1 MKIMEN
7 KNGFTL
13 VEGDMHIDMPPTKAR
28 FAFTLAEVLI
38 TLGIIGIVAAM
49 TIPNLIFNYK
59 VKRTVSILKEDQ
71 SIIAQVIKLS
81 TEENGEPEGWQGQ
94 ELLSEARTL
103 TLVDKINPFLKIAVD
118 CGTYDENGNCFM
130 NGDYKFING
139 TKYENFATDRTAYK
153 IKLMNGSSL
162 LYYSYPTPMFRIY
175 FAVDINGEKQPNT
188 VGKDLFYFEYAEDK
202 GLFPL
207 GAPNV
212 GLKSEEYT
220 TDCSLEASHGFG
232 CAYYVLTFGNMDYL
246 KK

>member
-1 MKIMEN
+1 MKINEN
-7 KNGFTL
+7 KMGFTF
-13 VEGDMHIDMPPTKAR
+13 VEGVTHVDILPTKTKL
-28 FAFTLAEVLI
+28 AFTLAEVLI

-59 VKRTVSILKEDQ
+59 VKRTVSLLREDQ

-130 NGDYKFING
+130 NGDYKSING
-139 TKYENFATDRTAYK
+139 SKYENLATDRTEYK
-153 IKLMNGSSL
+153 VKLMNGSSL

-188 VGKDLFYFEYAEDK
+188 VGKDLFFFEYAEDK

-212 GLKSEEYT
+212 GLEGEEYT
-220 TDCSLEASHGFG
+220 NDCSLEAPHGFG

>member
-1 MKIMEN
+1 MKIMGN

-13 VEGDMHIDMPPTKAR
+13 VEGTTHVTNKVR

-59 VKRTVSILKEDQ
+59 VKRTVSILREDQ

-139 TKYENFATDRTAYK
+139 SKYENLATDRTEYK
-153 IKLMNGSSL
+153 VKLMNGSSL

-188 VGKDLFYFEYAEDK
+188 VGKDLFFFEYAEDK

-212 GLKSEEYT
+212 GLKGEEYT
-220 TDCSLEASHGFG
+220 TDCSLEAAHGFG